1 MLSLQGRTQ
10 PVGLIFDCTLAALLT
25 IEELLSSKKT
35 WLVLDPDNNAR
46 EKKVASLVL
55 VGSWEAR
62 IETLQGIS
70 AAVL

>member
-1 MLSLQGRTQ
+1 MGI
-10 PVGLIFDCTLAALLT
+10 IFDCTLAALLT

-35 WLVLDPDNNAR
+35 WLVLDPYNNAR

-55 VGSWEAR
+55 VGRQNSGEAR